1 MEQLLP
7 AEAAA
12 PPGDDGQGAAP
23 RTQPVMMLEP
33 FDEVAVEQQDEGG
46 GGGLANRILLITATI
61 SFGAFAVVRPRAP

>member
-33 FDEVAVEQQDEGG
+33 FDEVAVAALVEHEKVLSSG
-46 GGGLANRILLITATI
+46 
-61 SFGAFAVVRPRAP
+61 PRAKRL